1 MIYVINDLNVEE
13 ISGTFYNKKIIKDQ
27 SKRIQDSKSN

>member
-13 ISGTFYNKKIIKDQ
+13 ISGTFYNKKNYKRPIKKN
-27 SKRIQDSKSN
+27 SR